1 MVQQHESEESHMNI
15 TPNIGI
21 RICGTGSSV
30 PAKTVTNDDM
40 ATIVE
45 TSDDRV
51 RMEFT
56 KWAVSQVGVQ
66 TGDQPAADKKKKE
79 EKKEEAPAVEA
90 PKAEEAPAETA
101 EEKKD

>member
-1 MVQQHESEESHMNI
+1 MNI

-45 TSDDRV
+45 TSDEWISTR
-51 RMEFT
+51 
-56 KWAVSQVGVQ
+56 
-66 TGDQPAADKKKKE
+66 TGIRKRHFADGETNLSLGAEAAERALEMAGISRE
-79 EKKEEAPAVEA
+79 EILSLIHI
-90 PKAEEAPAETA
+90 
-101 EEKKD
+101 